1 MSNLHPPMDPVV
13 RSRALRDALAD
24 VLAEGAVDVGF
35 QPVVDLATRSTVG
48 WEALARG
55 PAGTELEQPDRLF
68 AAARAAGRLDE
79 LDWLCQR
86 TALQNALRAGVRAP
100 AVVFLNVEPDT
111 SGFMPLDL
119 RALYAEATDQMTV
132 AVEIT
137 ERALTHR
144 PAALLGHVADM
155 RSLGVAVALDDVG
168 TDRDSMAMMSVIAPD
183 VIKLD
188 LALFVGSPDAEVA
201 GLINAVT
208 AQTERSGATIV
219 VERVETDEDARA
231 AGSLGADLAQGWL
244 FGARGMLDALP
255 APPQHPVVRPLGPQ
269 ADPRDIAPFARL
281 SAEREVRRASF
292 PLLAAMSRQ
301 LEGQARALGHEA
313 VLLACFQDPARFEP
327 AADRYAGLAGEVAF
341 VAAIGRDMPSEPA
354 PGVRGGAIAPGEPLA
369 NEWCVA
375 VVSPHFAVALSAHEL
390 GERDSAGESLYD
402 FVLTYERELAV
413 GTAASLMARVAG

>member
-1 MSNLHPPMDPVV
+1 MDPVT

-35 QPVVDLATRSTVG
+35 QPVVDLASRRTVG

-55 PAGTELEQPDRLF
+55 PAGTELERPDHLF

-86 TALQNALRAGVRAP
+86 TALQNALAAGVKGP
-100 AVVFLNVEPDT
+100 SVVFLNVEPDT

-119 RALYAEATDQMTV
+119 RALYAEATHEMTV

-168 TDRDSMAMMSVIAPD
+168 TDRDSMAMMSLLAPD

-188 LALFVGSPDAEVA
+188 LALVAGSPDAEVA
-201 GLINAVT
+201 GVINAVT
-208 AQTERSGATIV
+208 AQAERSGATIV
-219 VERVETDEDARA
+219 VERVETDEDALA
-231 AGSLGADLAQGWL
+231 AGSLGAELAQGWL
-244 FGARGMLDALP
+244 FGSRGVLDELPQPPARAI
-255 APPQHPVVRPLGPQ
+255 VRPL
-269 ADPRDIAPFARL
+269 ASRSDPRDMTPFARL
-281 SAEREVRRASF
+281 SAERDVRRASF
-292 PLLAAMSRQ
+292 PLLEAMGRH

-313 VLLACFQDPARFEP
+313 VLLAAFQDASRF
-327 AADRYAGLAGEVAF
+327 AAAAERYADLAGGVAF
-341 VAAIGRDMPSEPA
+341 VAALGRDMATEPA
-354 PGVRGGAIAPGEPLA
+354 VGVRGGAIPFGDTLA
-369 NEWCVA
+369 NEWCVT
-375 VVSPHFAVALSAHEL
+375 VVSPHFAAALSAHEL
-390 GERDSAGESLYD
+390 DEHDAAGNPLYD

-413 GTAASLMARVAG
+413 ATAASLMARVAG

>member
-1 MSNLHPPMDPVV
+1 MDPLTT
-13 RSRALRDALAD
+13 SRALRDALAD
-24 VLAEGAVDVGF
+24 VLAEGAVEIGF
-35 QPVVDLATRSTVG
+35 QPVVDLATRRTVG

-55 PAGTELEQPDRLF
+55 PKGSELERPDHLF

-86 TALQNALRAGVRAP
+86 TALQNALEAGVRGP

-119 RALYAEATDQMTV
+119 RALYAEATHAMTV

-137 ERALTHR
+137 ERALTDR

-168 TDRDSMAMMSVIAPD
+168 TDRDSMAMMSVLAPD

-188 LALFVGSPDAEVA
+188 LALFAGSPDAEVA
-201 GLINAVT
+201 GVINAVT
-208 AQTERSGATIV
+208 AQAERSGATIV

-231 AGSLGADLAQGWL
+231 AGALGADLAQGWL

-255 APPQHPVVRPLGPQ
+255 APPRDAVVRPLGPR

-281 SAEREVRRASF
+281 SAEREVRRAGSS
-292 PLLAAMSRQ
+292 LLEAMSRN
-301 LEGQARALGHEA
+301 LEAHARALGHEA
-313 VLLACFQDPARFEP
+313 VLLSSFQDPARF
-327 AADRYAGLAGEVAF
+327 DEVA
-341 VAAIGRDMPSEPA
+341 
-354 PGVRGGAIAPGEPLA
+354 
-369 NEWCVA
+369 
-375 VVSPHFAVALSAHEL
+375 
-390 GERDSAGESLYD
+390 
-402 FVLTYERELAV
+402 
-413 GTAASLMARVAG
+413 